1 MQQAH
6 SGAYS
11 IHANYTYDTT
21 AYAVTK
27 YPYLVDASDTLS
39 FWTFYDLE
47 YNGDVAFLEISTDGL
62 VWDQLC
68 RLTGY
73 QAFWHKR
80 SLPLSDYAGRSL
92 YFRFR
97 LSSDASDRYQG
108 IYIDDFSPAVN
119 YDSIRL
125 TRPLADTFYEFTAV
139 PAGTYF
145 YRTQGYNNQGAGIH
159 SQLTRIDVSVPI
171 AEADLNTTVEL
182 PILPTVARQL
192 KLDNIPGLK
201 IYNIL
206 GQKIADVIEPG
217 VYFVERDQEITKI
230 IIID

>member
-1 MQQAH
+1 
-6 SGAYS
+6 
-11 IHANYTYDTT
+11 
-21 AYAVTK
+21 
-27 YPYLVDASDTLS
+27 
-39 FWTFYDLE
+39 
-47 YNGDVAFLEISTDGL
+47 L

-80 SLPLSDYAGRSL
+80 SLPLSDFAGKSL

-97 LSSDASDRYQG
+97 LSTDGSDRYQG

-125 TRPLADTFYEFTAV
+125 TPPLSDTFYEFTAS

-145 YRTQGYNNQGAGIH
+145 YSAQGYNGQGAGIK
-159 SQLTRIDVSVPI
+159 SQLIRIDVSVPV
-171 AEADLNTTVEL
+171 AEADLNFTVEL
-182 PILPTVARQL
+182 PILPTIARQL
-192 KLDNIPGLK
+192 KLDNISGLK

-206 GQKIADVIEPG
+206 GQEIKDVTEPG
-217 VYFVERDQEITKI
+217 IYFVERAQEITKI